1 MPGRRSQS
9 RRIARAL
16 VALVAAATLPS
27 ASLLAQAA
35 PPSCPAGVNR
45 VAAVSGRRISA
56 VTIAPRG
63 LARLPGALGASLHV
77 TTREATIRNRLL
89 FAAGDSV
96 DTLRVAESVRQLR
109 RLRYLSGAVVTAAC
123 DTGGSVVLTVATRD
137 AWSMKPRLSGGGS
150 AGAVVGL
157 EESNVLGTGRA
168 VRVYAR
174 SDRGQFVV
182 GAGYA
187 DPTLFGGRAFG
198 TVSHDAYRNGGAW
211 NAALR
216 TKEVGV
222 FERWGVGLTARQ
234 SARQSV
240 AIQGVAP
247 GDTVHRASAA
257 LLVRRRLTFAPVAAT
272 FLLAGVEAERTV
284 LVAGADLPLA
294 GPSAVRRT
302 FAGLDLGLGRRTG
315 RYDDVPWLLPQAG
328 DDAARFAPAEIPVGV
343 EGEAVVSA
351 GRDFATQ
358 MPMAR
363 IDVWAGQVW
372 HVGESVGAGPV
383 NSADETP
390 RALLSSDVW
399 ASGYRS
405 LGTGGGKWSAGAL
418 RGSLALLTPATRGLW
433 SARLSAERLVDPDP
447 DVRSLTMADPAGR
460 ALPRGSRLAE
470 TAVSASLDRT
480 IHFTAPRR
488 GYVLDGAVF
497 GAGSV
502 RWDGASPQ
510 SAAGRLAS
518 DRGVTLEVPESAG
531 SERLY
536 VGSLGVGLR
545 LTPTRFGRATIGLDV
560 GFPVL
565 RSPQVAR
572 RPYVGV
578 SITPPF
584 GAGRRRDGSVQ

>member
-1 MPGRRSQS
+1 MPGLRSQR

-16 VALVAAATLPS
+16 VALAAVAAVPS
-27 ASLLAQAA
+27 PSVLAQAA
-35 PPSCPAGVNR
+35 APSCPSGANR

-56 VTIAPRG
+56 VTIASRG

-123 DTGGSVVLTVATRD
+123 DSGGGVVLTVATRD

-157 EESNVLGTGRA
+157 EETNVLGTGRA

-182 GAGYA
+182 GAGYG
-187 DPTLFGGRAFG
+187 DPTLFGGRVFG

-222 FERWGVGLTARQ
+222 FEQWGVGLAARQ

-240 AIQGVAP
+240 AIQGVVP

-272 FLLAGVEAERTV
+272 FLLAGVDAERTV

-315 RYDDVPWLLPQAG
+315 RYDNVPWLLPQSG

-343 EGEAVVSA
+343 EGEAIVSA
-351 GRDFATQ
+351 GRDFASR
-358 MPMAR
+358 MPMAK
-363 IDVWAGQVW
+363 IDLWAGHVW
-372 HVGESVGAGPV
+372 HVGDTGGVDPV
-383 NSADETP
+383 NSADGAP

-405 LGTGGGKWSAGAL
+405 LGTGGGEWSAGAL
-418 RGSLALLTPATRGLW
+418 RGSIAFLTPATRGLW

-447 DVRSLTMADPAGR
+447 DVRSLTMADPAWR

-470 TAVSASLDRT
+470 PAVSASIDRT
-480 IHFTAPRR
+480 LHLTGPRR

-502 RWDGASPQ
+502 RWDGA
-510 SAAGRLAS
+510 AAQPAGARLA
-518 DRGVTLEVPESAG
+518 RGTGLALEVPELAG

-536 VGSLGVGLR
+536 VGSLGVGLH

-565 RSPQVAR
+565 RSPQVAP
-572 RPYVGV
+572 RPYIGI

-584 GAGRRRDGSVQ
+584 GAGRRRDGSTP